1 MNLQTDK
8 KLLIANQIKK
18 FVPEGFETIVA
29 NLIILY
35 PVQFKIVNPRATKLG
50 DYRPSRNGLPHRITV
65 NGDLNPYSFLI
76 TTIHEFAHLVN
87 YIDNGRKVAPHGE
100 EWKNHFRK
108 LLLPIIDTKL
118 LPKDV
123 EISLVNSLVKMK
135 ASSCSDI
142 QLSRV
147 LKNYDKKQDDYL
159 LLEELPINTKFN
171 LQGKLFIK
179 GPLRRKRFICEE
191 IQTKKKYLIYAIAE
205 VIPIFDN

>member
-29 NLIILY
+29 NLIISY

-50 DYRPSRNGLPHRITV
+50 DYRPSRNGLPHQITV

-87 YIDNGRKVAPHGE
+87 YIENGRKVTPHGE

-142 QLSRV
+142 QLSRT
-147 LKNYDKKQDDYL
+147 LKKYDSANSDHV
-159 LLEELPINTKFN
+159 LLESLSHSSYFTLKEK
-171 LQGKLFIK
+171 KFIK
-179 GPLRRKRFICEE
+179 GELRRQRFICTDLL
-191 IQTKKKYLIYAIAE
+191 TKKQYLIHRLAE
-205 VIPIFDN
+205 VFPIFD

>member
-8 KLLIANQIKK
+8 KLIIANQIKK

-29 NLIILY
+29 NLIISY

-87 YIDNGRKVAPHGE
+87 YIENGRKVAPHGE

-142 QLSRV
+142 QLSRT
-147 LKNYDKKQDDYL
+147 LKKYDSANSDHV
-159 LLEELPINTKFN
+159 LLESLSHSSYFTLKEK
-171 LQGKLFIK
+171 KFIK
-179 GPLRRKRFICEE
+179 GELRRQRFICTDVL
-191 IQTKKKYLIYAIAE
+191 TKKQYLIHRLAE
-205 VIPIFDN
+205 VLPIFE

>member
-29 NLIILY
+29 NLIISY

-50 DYRPSRNGLPHRITV
+50 DYRPSRNGLPHQITV

-76 TTIHEFAHLVN
+76 TTIHEFAHLFN
-87 YIDNGRKVAPHGE
+87 YIENGRKVTPHGE

-142 QLSRV
+142 QLSRT
-147 LKNYDKKQDDYL
+147 LKKYDSKKSDHV
-159 LLEELPINTKFN
+159 LLEN
-171 LQGKLFIK
+171 LAHSSYFTLKEKKFIK
-179 GPLRRKRFICEE
+179 GELRRQRFICTDVL
-191 IQTKKKYLIYAIAE
+191 TKKQYLIHRLAE
-205 VIPIFDN
+205 VLPIFD